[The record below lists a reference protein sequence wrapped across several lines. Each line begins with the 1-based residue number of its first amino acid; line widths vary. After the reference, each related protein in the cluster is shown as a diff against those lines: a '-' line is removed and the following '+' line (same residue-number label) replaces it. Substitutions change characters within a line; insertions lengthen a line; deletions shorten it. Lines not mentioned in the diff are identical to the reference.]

1 MDTGTPIIVKR
12 GLFSTLAYGVSGVL
26 ITGIICG
33 TGVGLYGMRMLDRKS
48 GDLTALAKEIVAAVP
63 DIIAALP
70 PVLADALN
78 DRRDPGYRS
87 DLEIDIAI
95 RQDPESSRQRPVLT
109 IKNNGDQVVSLLG
122 LRVVRVDQDGL
133 PVEERSIFPA
143 TPPGSQNI
151 YRQAS
156 HAPVPPRPR
165 PKGAEYKSRH
175 PPSGYIIYR
184 PHTAVTHAA
193 VRCPIF
199 SSTIFFRCPRRHTPR
214 HRCAPPGRYDF
225 PPGRRNW

>member
-12 GLFSTLAYGVSGVL
+12 GFFSTLAYGVSGVL

-87 DLEIDIAI
+87 DLEIEIAL
-95 RQDPESSRQRPVLT
+95 RQDHDGSSQRPVLI

-122 LRVVRVDQDGL
+122 LRVVLVDEDGL
-133 PVEERSIFPA
+133 PVEERNTFAA
-143 TPPGSQNI
+143 TPLPCEDDWRGPILPGETRKFSTQM
-151 YRQAS
+151 YS
-156 HAPVPPRPR
+156 HET
-165 PKGAEYKSRH
+165 GLTAEFEVTEIRLWNG
-175 PPSGYIIYR
+175 PSDGELVSL
-184 PHTAVTHAA
+184 A
-193 VRCPIF
+193 
-199 SSTIFFRCPRRHTPR
+199 
-214 HRCAPPGRYDF
+214 DKD
-225 PPGRRNW
+225 